1 MAHRYRTGSSLSP
14 FLIPKAPH
22 CRKHYYSLPFHE
34 FSNLPID
41 LELSASHFASIE
53 VAASAAQ
60 VRWHRR
66 GDHHE
71 TELADCRSVNHL
83 YGTNTNPTSCSCAS
97 GCDRFYSED
106 DSVLLHAGL

>member
-14 FLIPKAPH
+14 FLIPKRRNAGSTTT
-22 CRKHYYSLPFHE
+22 HYLAMF

-41 LELSASHFASIE
+41 LELSAWHFASIE

-66 GDHHE
+66 GVSRE
-71 TELADCRSVNHL
+71 NGLADGHSLRRL
-83 YGTNTNPTSCSCAS
+83 RGTDTNLTRCSCAS

-106 DSVLLHAGL
+106 DSILLHAGL

>member
-14 FLIPKAPH
+14 FLIPKAPQ
-22 CRKHYYSLPFHE
+22 RKKHYYSLPCYK

-41 LELSASHFASIE
+41 LQLSASHFASIE

-66 GDHHE
+66 GVHRE
-71 TELADCRSVNHL
+71 IELADCHSFRRL
-83 YGTNTNPTSCSCAS
+83 RGTNTNPTRCSCAS

-106 DSVLLHAGL
+106 DSVLLHA